1 MPDRGGDATIAQQI
15 VVAMRIARL
24 GWYDTTRKKQVPSV
38 GWYGW
43 GCAKHS
49 VGDPRGILK
58 NGKRSKLYDPHKM
71 TAYVEQ

>member
-24 GWYDTTRKKQVPSV
+24 GWYDTNRRVTVPAV